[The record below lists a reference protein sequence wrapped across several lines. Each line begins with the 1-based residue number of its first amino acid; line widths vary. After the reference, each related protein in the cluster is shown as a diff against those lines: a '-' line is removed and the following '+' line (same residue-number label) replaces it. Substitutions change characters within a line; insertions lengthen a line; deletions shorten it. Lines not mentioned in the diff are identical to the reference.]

1 MVGVAGRSGR
11 KFGSKTKIKPFLEA
25 LQMELAEQGPDH
37 KALRRISKAL
47 IEKAAQGDTT
57 AIRELADRIDGKVPQ
72 GITGADDGPVRIQF
86 EWTEPSEPQE

>member
-1 MVGVAGRSGR
+1 MGRPP
-11 KFGSKTKIKPFLEA
+11 GSKNKEKPFLEA
-25 LQMELAEQGPDH
+25 LRMTLLDEGPNH
-37 KALRRISKAL
+37 FALRRISKAL

-72 GITGADDGPVRIQF
+72 GITGADDGPVMVSF